1 VTGGSIRDALDLV
14 ERDLV
19 AVELGRAR
27 AFVRR
32 HGLCISQ

>member
-1 VTGGSIRDALDLV
+1 V

-32 HGLCISQ
+32 HGLGISQ